1 MHMST
6 RKLIMWAL
14 FCGVL
19 ILGAGVFKLWQTTG
33 DGAKVQL
40 LQLGDSALL
49 GDMNV
54 SVNAVSKSATQT
66 LVEVSMQGVEGADA
80 LSGWRMLVGGV
91 ISEAQPL
98 VDGSDT
104 PCTVTKLAEPTIC
117 TVAFPVSDGTP
128 TIAYIRAGQQEQWA
142 TTP

>member
-1 MHMST
+1 MST

-33 DGAKVQL
+33 DGAQVQL
-40 LQLGDSALL
+40 LQLGESAVL
-49 GDMNV
+49 GEMTV
-54 SVNAVSKSATQT
+54 SVNAVSKNASQT

-80 LSGWRMLVGGV
+80 TAGWRMLVGGV

-98 VDGSDT
+98 TEGSGT
-104 PCTVTKLAEPTIC
+104 PCATTKLAEPTSC
-117 TVAFPVSDGTP
+117 TVAFPVSEGTP

>member
-54 SVNAVSKSATQT
+54 SVNSVSKSATQT

-91 ISEAQPL
+91 ISEAQLL
-98 VDGSDT
+98 VDNSGT
-104 PCTVTKLAEPTIC
+104 ACTTTKLAEPTVC
-117 TVAFPVSDGTP
+117 TVAFPVSEGTP

>member
-1 MHMST
+1 
-6 RKLIMWAL
+6 MWAL
-14 FCGVL
+14 VCGVL
-19 ILGAGVFKLWQTTG
+19 ILGAGLFKLWQTTG

-40 LQLGDSALL
+40 LQLGDSAVL
-49 GDMNV
+49 GDMTV
-54 SVNAVSKSATQT
+54 SVNSVSKSETQT

-80 LSGWRMLVGGV
+80 LSGWRMLVGAV

-98 VDGSDT
+98 ADGSGT
-104 PCTVTKLAEPTIC
+104 PCTTTQLAEPTMC
-117 TVAFPVSDGTP
+117 TVAFPVSEGTP

>member
-54 SVNAVSKSATQT
+54 SVNSVSKSATQT

-98 VDGSDT
+98 VDGSGT
-104 PCTVTKLAEPTIC
+104 PCVATKLSEPTTC
-117 TVAFPVSDGTP
+117 TVAFPVSEGTP

>member
-1 MHMST
+1 
-6 RKLIMWAL
+6 MWAL

-19 ILGAGVFKLWQTTG
+19 ILGAGLFKLWQTTG

-49 GDMNV
+49 GDMTV
-54 SVNAVSKSATQT
+54 SVNAVSKSETQT

-80 LSGWRMLVGGV
+80 LSGWRMLVGAV

-98 VDGSDT
+98 SDGSGT
-104 PCTVTKLAEPTIC
+104 PCTTTKLAEPTIC
-117 TVAFPVSDGTP
+117 TVAFPVSEGTP

>member
-1 MHMST
+1 
-6 RKLIMWAL
+6 
-14 FCGVL
+14 
-19 ILGAGVFKLWQTTG
+19 VFKLWQTTG

-54 SVNAVSKSATQT
+54 SVNSVSKSATQT

-98 VDGSDT
+98 VDDSGT
-104 PCTVTKLAEPTIC
+104 PCTTTKLAEPTVC
-117 TVAFPVSDGTP
+117 TVAFPVSEGTP

>member
-1 MHMST
+1 MST

-104 PCTVTKLAEPTIC
+104 PCTITKLAEPTIC

>member
-1 MHMST
+1 MST

-19 ILGAGVFKLWQTTG
+19 ILGAGMFKLWQTTG
-33 DGAKVQL
+33 DGAQVQL
-40 LQLGDSALL
+40 LQLGDSAVL
-49 GDMNV
+49 GDMTV
-54 SVNAVSKSATQT
+54 SVNAVSKNASQT
-66 LVEVSMQGVEGADA
+66 LVEVSMQGVDGADA
-80 LSGWRMLVGGV
+80 LAGWRMLVRGV

-98 VDGSDT
+98 VEGTGT
-104 PCTVTKLAEPTIC
+104 PCATTKLAEPTIC
-117 TVAFPVSDGTP
+117 TVAFAVSEGTA

>member
-1 MHMST
+1 
-6 RKLIMWAL
+6 
-14 FCGVL
+14 VL

-33 DGAKVQL
+33 DGAQVQL
-40 LQLGDSALL
+40 LQLGESAVL
-49 GDMNV
+49 GDMTV
-54 SVNAVSKSATQT
+54 SVNAVSKNASQT

-80 LSGWRMLVGGV
+80 TAGWRMLVGGV

-98 VDGSDT
+98 TEGSGT
-104 PCTVTKLAEPTIC
+104 PCATTKLAEPTSC
-117 TVAFPVSDGTP
+117 TVAFPVSEGTP

>member
-1 MHMST
+1 MST

-19 ILGAGVFKLWQTTG
+19 ILGAGLFKLWQTTG

-40 LQLGDSALL
+40 LQLGESAVL
-49 GDMNV
+49 GDMTV
-54 SVNAVSKSATQT
+54 AVNSVSKSETQT

-80 LSGWRMLVGGV
+80 LSGWRMLVGAV

-98 VDGSDT
+98 SDGSGA
-104 PCTVTKLAEPTIC
+104 PCTTTKLAEPTIC
-117 TVAFPVSDGTP
+117 TVAFPVSEGTP

>member
-1 MHMST
+1 MST

-98 VDGSDT
+98 VDGSGT
-104 PCTVTKLAEPTIC
+104 PCVTTKLSEPTTC
-117 TVAFPVSDGTP
+117 TVAFPVSEGTP

>member
-1 MHMST
+1 MST

-49 GDMNV
+49 GDMTV
-54 SVNAVSKSATQT
+54 AVNAVSKSATQT

-80 LSGWRMLVGGV
+80 LAGWRMLVGGV

-98 VDGSDT
+98 VEGSGT
-104 PCTVTKLAEPTIC
+104 LAPQ
-117 TVAFPVSDGTP
+117 
-128 TIAYIRAGQQEQWA
+128 RNLLN
-142 TTP
+142 

>member
-1 MHMST
+1 
-6 RKLIMWAL
+6 MWAL

-19 ILGAGVFKLWQTTG
+19 ILGAGLFKLWQTTG

-40 LQLGDSALL
+40 LQLGESAVL
-49 GDMNV
+49 GDMTV
-54 SVNAVSKSATQT
+54 AVNSVSKSETQT

-80 LSGWRMLVGGV
+80 LSGWRMLVGAV

-98 VDGSDT
+98 ADGSGT
-104 PCTVTKLAEPTIC
+104 PCTTTKLAEPTIC
-117 TVAFPVSDGTP
+117 TVAFPVSEGTP

>member
-1 MHMST
+1 MST

-14 FCGVL
+14 VCGVL
-19 ILGAGVFKLWQTTG
+19 ILGAGLFKLWQTTS

-40 LQLGDSALL
+40 LQLGDSAVL
-49 GDMNV
+49 GDMTV
-54 SVNAVSKSATQT
+54 SVNSVSKSETQT

-80 LSGWRMLVGGV
+80 LSGWRMLVGAV

-98 VDGSDT
+98 ADGSGT
-104 PCTVTKLAEPTIC
+104 PCTATKLAEPTMC
-117 TVAFPVSDGTP
+117 TVAFPVSEGTP

>member
-1 MHMST
+1 MST

-54 SVNAVSKSATQT
+54 SVNSVSKSATQT

-80 LSGWRMLVGGV
+80 LSGWRLLVGGV

-98 VDGSDT
+98 VDAPGT
-104 PCTVTKLAEPTIC
+104 PCVTTKLAEPTVC
-117 TVAFPVSDGTP
+117 TVAFPVSEGTP

>member
-54 SVNAVSKSATQT
+54 SVNSVSKSATQT
-66 LVEVSMQGVEGADA
+66 LVVVSMQGVEGADA
-80 LSGWRMLVGGV
+80 LSGWRMLMGGV

-98 VDGSDT
+98 VDDSGT
-104 PCTVTKLAEPTIC
+104 PCTTTKLAEPTVC
-117 TVAFPVSDGTP
+117 TVAFPVSEGTP

>member
-1 MHMST
+1 
-6 RKLIMWAL
+6 MWAL

-19 ILGAGVFKLWQTTG
+19 ILGAGLFKLWQTTG
-33 DGAKVQL
+33 DGAMVQL
-40 LQLGDSALL
+40 LQLGESAVL
-49 GDMNV
+49 GDMTV
-54 SVNAVSKSATQT
+54 SVNSVSKSETQT

-80 LSGWRMLVGGV
+80 LSGWRMLVGAV

-98 VDGSDT
+98 SDGSGT
-104 PCTVTKLAEPTIC
+104 PCTTTKLAEPTIC
-117 TVAFPVSDGTP
+117 TVAFPVSEGTP

>member
-1 MHMST
+1 
-6 RKLIMWAL
+6 MWAL

-19 ILGAGVFKLWQTTG
+19 ILGAGLFKLWQTTG

-40 LQLGDSALL
+40 LQLGESAVL
-49 GDMNV
+49 GDMTV
-54 SVNAVSKSATQT
+54 AVNSVSKSETQT

-80 LSGWRMLVGGV
+80 LSGWRMLVGAV

-98 VDGSDT
+98 SDGSGT
-104 PCTVTKLAEPTIC
+104 PCSTTKLAEPTIC
-117 TVAFPVSDGTP
+117 TVAFPVSEGTP

>member
-1 MHMST
+1 MST

-33 DGAKVQL
+33 EGAQVQL
-40 LQLGDSALL
+40 LQLGESAVL
-49 GDMNV
+49 GDMTV
-54 SVNAVSKSATQT
+54 SVNAVSKNATQT

-80 LSGWRMLVGGV
+80 VAGWRMLVGGV

-98 VDGSDT
+98 VEGSGT
-104 PCTVTKLAEPTIC
+104 PCATTKLTETTMC
-117 TVAFPVSDGTP
+117 TVAFPVSEGTP
-128 TIAYIRAGQQEQWA
+128 TVAYIRAGQQEQWA

>member
-1 MHMST
+1 MST

-19 ILGAGVFKLWQTTG
+19 ILGAGLFKLWQTTS

-49 GDMNV
+49 GDMTV
-54 SVNAVSKSATQT
+54 SVNAVSKSETQT

-80 LSGWRMLVGGV
+80 LSGWRMLVGAV

-98 VDGSDT
+98 VDGSGT
-104 PCTVTKLAEPTIC
+104 PCTTTKLAELTVC
-117 TVAFPVSDGTP
+117 TVAFPVSEGTP

>member
-1 MHMST
+1 MST

-14 FCGVL
+14 LCGVL
-19 ILGAGVFKLWQTTG
+19 ILGAGLFKLWQTTG
-33 DGAKVQL
+33 EGAKVQF

-49 GDMNV
+49 GDMTV
-54 SVNAVSKSATQT
+54 AVNSVSKTATQT

-80 LSGWRMLVGGV
+80 LSGWRMLVGAV
-91 ISEAQPL
+91 ISEAQP
-98 VDGSDT
+98 VAGDSGT
-104 PCTVTKLAEPTIC
+104 PCATTKFAEPTIC
-117 TVAFPVSDGTP
+117 TVAFPVSEGTP

>member
-1 MHMST
+1 MST

-33 DGAKVQL
+33 DGAQVQL
-40 LQLGDSALL
+40 LQLGESAVL
-49 GDMNV
+49 GDMTV
-54 SVNAVSKSATQT
+54 SVNAVSKNASQT

-80 LSGWRMLVGGV
+80 TAGWRMLVGGV

-98 VDGSDT
+98 TEGSGT
-104 PCTVTKLAEPTIC
+104 PCATTKLAEPTSC
-117 TVAFPVSDGTP
+117 TVAFPVSEGTP
-128 TIAYIRAGQQEQWA
+128 TVAYIRAGQQEQWA

>member
-1 MHMST
+1 
-6 RKLIMWAL
+6 MWAL

-104 PCTVTKLAEPTIC
+104 PCTTTKLAEPTVC
-117 TVAFPVSDGTP
+117 TVAFPVSEGTP

>member
-1 MHMST
+1 
-6 RKLIMWAL
+6 MWAL

-33 DGAKVQL
+33 DGAQVQL
-40 LQLGDSALL
+40 LQLGESAVL
-49 GDMNV
+49 GDMTV
-54 SVNAVSKSATQT
+54 SVNAVSKNASQT

-80 LSGWRMLVGGV
+80 TAGWRMLVGGV

-98 VDGSDT
+98 TEGSGT
-104 PCTVTKLAEPTIC
+104 PCATTKLAEPTSC
-117 TVAFPVSDGTP
+117 TVAFPVSEGTP

>member
-1 MHMST
+1 MST
-6 RKLIMWAL
+6 RKLIMRAL

-33 DGAKVQL
+33 DGAQVQL
-40 LQLGDSALL
+40 LQLGESAVL
-49 GDMNV
+49 GDMTV
-54 SVNAVSKSATQT
+54 SVNAVSKNASQT

-80 LSGWRMLVGGV
+80 TAGWRMLVGGV

-98 VDGSDT
+98 TEGSGT
-104 PCTVTKLAEPTIC
+104 PCATTKLAEPTSC
-117 TVAFPVSDGTP
+117 TVAFPVSEGTP

>member
-1 MHMST
+1 
-6 RKLIMWAL
+6 MWAL

-19 ILGAGVFKLWQTTG
+19 ILGAGLFKLWQTTG

-40 LQLGDSALL
+40 LQLGESAVL
-49 GDMNV
+49 GDMTV
-54 SVNAVSKSATQT
+54 SVNSVSKSETQT
-66 LVEVSMQGVEGADA
+66 LFEVSMQGVEGADA
-80 LSGWRMLVGGV
+80 LSGWRMLVGAV

-98 VDGSDT
+98 SDGSGT
-104 PCTVTKLAEPTIC
+104 PCTTTKLAEPTIC
-117 TVAFPVSDGTP
+117 TVAFPVSEGTP

>member
-6 RKLIMWAL
+6 RKLIMRAL

-33 DGAKVQL
+33 DGAQVQL
-40 LQLGDSALL
+40 LQLGESAVL
-49 GDMNV
+49 GDMTV
-54 SVNAVSKSATQT
+54 SVNAVSKNASQT

-80 LSGWRMLVGGV
+80 TAGWRMLVGGV

-98 VDGSDT
+98 TEGSGT
-104 PCTVTKLAEPTIC
+104 PCATTKLAEPTLC
-117 TVAFPVSDGTP
+117 TVAFPVSEGTP